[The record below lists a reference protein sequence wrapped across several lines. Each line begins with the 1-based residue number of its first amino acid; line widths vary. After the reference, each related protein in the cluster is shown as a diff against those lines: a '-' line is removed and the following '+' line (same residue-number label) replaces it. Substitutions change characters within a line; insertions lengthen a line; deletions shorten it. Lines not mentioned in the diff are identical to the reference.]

1 MVSGIG
7 PKEILT
13 QQNIPV
19 IVDRQVGQNWQVS
32 LVNAHTKRTPLTVQ
46 DHCAFEFQY
55 AMNVEGNA
63 ALEGNEQFLEEA
75 TQDFIDT
82 QTGPLTNWGGDI
94 LGRSIFSL
102 VITSVG

>member
-7 PKEILT
+7 PKEILA

-19 IVDRQVGQNWQVS
+19 IVDRQVGQNW
-32 LVNAHTKRTPLTVQ
+32 Q

-63 ALEGNEQFLEEA
+63 PLEGNQQYLQQA
-75 TQDFIDT
+75 TQDFLT
-82 QTGPLTNWGGDI
+82 EQTGPLTNWGGDI
-94 LGRSIFSL
+94 LGLCYPFKAN
-102 VITSVG
+102 VTSD